1 MRTTIRIDD
10 DLVAELKRRAGDE
23 PITRVLNEVL
33 RRGIEAMTNDRDRY
47 VREYREETY
56 DLGVPN
62 VDLTKALRL
71 SFSLDDEKFVDPTR
85 SHALNEA
92 G

>member
-1 MRTTIRIDD
+1 LRTTLRIDD
-10 DLVAELKRRAGDE
+10 DLLAELKKRAGDE

-33 RRGIEAMTNDRDRY
+33 RRGIETINDDRERY
-47 VREYREETY
+47 VHEYREETY

-62 VDLTKALRL
+62 VDLTKALSL

-85 SHALNEA
+85 SHELNEA